1 MKKSLSYHL
10 VSFVLKLKGIK
21 KTFSTDPVD
30 YKKIRKEDVKIP
42 KGSFF
47 KKQKRFTVLDTTIT
61 EVLSKEGTNKLILF
75 IHGGAFISGPAEH
88 HWNTI
93 KKLHKH
99 TEYTIWLCDYPK
111 APESQ
116 IDVISNNIDAV
127 YKKALESYQPE
138 NIVLLGD
145 SVGGTLSFALVQRL
159 IKNQKEVPS
168 KIIAISPVMDAT
180 LSNPRIMEFDKKDP
194 MLSKKGILSAKKM
207 CANNKDL
214 TDLKISPIYGSF
226 DRFPKTLLFL
236 GENDIMYPDQEIL
249 VEKLKE
255 SNITF
260 RAIVGKQM
268 PHIWILLPFLK
279 EGKIALKEL
288 LKELN

>member
-1 MKKSLSYHL
+1 M
-10 VSFVLKLKGIK
+10 
-21 KTFSTDPVD
+21 FSTDPVD

-42 KGSFF
+42 KSSFF
-47 KKQKRFTVLDTTIT
+47 KKQKRFTVLDTTVT

-93 KKLHKH
+93 RKLHKH
-99 TEYTIWLCDYPK
+99 TVYTIWLCDYPK

-159 IKNQKEVPS
+159 IKNQKEIPS

-226 DRFPKTLLFL
+226 NGFPKTLLFL

-255 SNITF
+255 SSITF

-268 PHIWILLPFLK
+268 PHIWVLLPFLK

>member
-21 KTFSTDPVD
+21 KMFSTDPVD

-42 KGSFF
+42 KSSFF
-47 KKQKRFTVLDTTIT
+47 KKQKRFTVLDTTVT

-93 KKLHKH
+93 RKLHKH
-99 TEYTIWLCDYPK
+99 TVYTIWLCDYPK

-159 IKNQKEVPS
+159 IKNQKEIPS

-226 DRFPKTLLFL
+226 NGFPKTLLFL

-255 SNITF
+255 SSITF

-268 PHIWILLPFLK
+268 PHIWVLLPFLK

>member
-159 IKNQKEVPS
+159 IKNQKEIPS
-168 KIIAISPVMDAT
+168 KIIAISPVMEAT
-180 LSNPRIMEFDKKDP
+180 LSNPRIMEFVKKDP

-207 CANNKDL
+207 CANNEDL
-214 TDLKISPIYGSF
+214 KDLKISPIYGSF
-226 DRFPKTLLFL
+226 DGFPKTLLFL